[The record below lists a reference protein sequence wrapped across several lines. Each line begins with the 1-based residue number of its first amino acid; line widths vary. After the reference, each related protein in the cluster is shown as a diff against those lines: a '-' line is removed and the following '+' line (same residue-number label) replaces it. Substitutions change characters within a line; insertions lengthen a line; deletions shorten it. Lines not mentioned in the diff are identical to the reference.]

1 MLLEELPSK
10 TTQITPERTSKKSP
24 ERTTEEPY
32 DKDNGTKRDESSKN
46 WKIGL
51 SIGVVLFVIFIVIGK
66 YVRGQLAGEQ
76 Y

>member
-1 MLLEELPSK
+1 MLLEEPSK
-10 TTQITPERTSKKSP
+10 TTQITSERTSKKSS

-32 DKDNGTKRDESSKN
+32 DKDNGTKRDKSSKS

-51 SIGVVLFVIFIVIGK
+51 SIGVVLFAIFIVIGK